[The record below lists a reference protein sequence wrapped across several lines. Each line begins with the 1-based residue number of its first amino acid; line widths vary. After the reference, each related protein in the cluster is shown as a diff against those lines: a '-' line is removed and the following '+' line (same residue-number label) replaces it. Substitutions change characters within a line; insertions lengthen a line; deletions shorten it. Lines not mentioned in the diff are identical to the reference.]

1 VEKLI
6 LETVNTY
13 GPINGSDLTSK
24 VLTEMYKN
32 DELLQSFFSVEYN
45 TVSEILDDLV
55 THGQIVEVEYVLPG
69 STDRIRSMYFPAK
82 TEINVVH

>member
-13 GPINGSDLTSK
+13 GPIKAGNLTSK

-32 DELLQSFFSVEYN
+32 DELRQSFFSEDYS
-45 TVSEILDDLV
+45 TVSEILDNLV
-55 THGQIVEVEYVLPG
+55 RSGQIVEVEYVLPS
-69 STDRIRSMYFPAK
+69 STYRIRSMYFPAK
-82 TEINVVH
+82 TEISVVH

>member
-1 VEKLI
+1 MEINIVEKLI

-55 THGQIVEVEYVLPG
+55 KRWAGC
-69 STDRIRSMYFPAK
+69 
-82 TEINVVH
+82 